1 MNLIDVLS
9 KVGPDKIVISIF
21 SQKCYLSV
29 FHFSEGNVHVVFLFA
44 DGLLS
49 GGIYVVEVVDQVES
63 DARSILNAVHHDQIL
78 VSDPDCIKTLN
89 MGVIFN
95 CCSV

>member
-21 SQKCYLSV
+21 SQKCNFSV
-29 FHFSEGNVHVVFLFA
+29 PHFSEGDVHVVFLFA

-49 GGIYVVEVVDQVES
+49 GGINVVEVVDQVES
-63 DARSILNAVHHDQIL
+63 DAGGILNAVDHDQIL